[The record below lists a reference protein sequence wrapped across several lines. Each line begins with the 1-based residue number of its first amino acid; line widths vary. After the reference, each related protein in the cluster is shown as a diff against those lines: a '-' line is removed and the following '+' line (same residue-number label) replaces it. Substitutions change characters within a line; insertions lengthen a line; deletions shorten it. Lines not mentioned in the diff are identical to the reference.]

1 MALPSEYKK
10 FIGRFNECQSPHGKR
25 MLIKYGFGPETENV
39 VEETKPK
46 KTKKKPPK
54 TKKNTTK

>member
-46 KTKKKPPK
+46 KTTKRKKK
-54 TKKNTTK
+54 TTK